1 MEILDGKKLSTETKL
16 NVKNKVEQY
25 VSAGLPR
32 PKLACILVGD
42 DPASQTYVNSKEKT
56 CAELG
61 IDSVLEKLDGNSSTQ
76 EIIAVINRL
85 NDDKSVNAILLQLPL
100 PEALRPFEDEIINT
114 ISPQKDVD
122 GLTTHN
128 LGRLFA
134 DKSLVSPC
142 TPSGII
148 NLLKKYN
155 VQIEGK
161 RATVVGRS
169 LLVGKS
175 VAMLLL
181 KEGATVQ
188 ICTSKTKGLA
198 QETKKADILVV
209 CAGKEKLVTKDMV
222 KDGAV
227 VVDVGIHRKQSFEI
241 DKNTFEVKP
250 KTKLCGDVDFENVK
264 DKTSF
269 ITPVPGGVGPMT
281 IAELMQNTLILYKNQ
296 LALKIENA
304 CLESNVKTL

>member
-1 MEILDGKKLSTETKL
+1 MEILDGKKLSAETKL
-16 NVKNKVEQY
+16 KVKNQVEEY
-25 VSAGLPR
+25 VGLGLPR

-61 IDSVLEKLDGNSSTQ
+61 IDSILEKLDGNSSPQ
-76 EIIAVINRL
+76 DIIETINRL
-85 NDDKSVNAILLQLPL
+85 NNDNSVNAILLQLPL
-100 PEALRPFEDEIINT
+100 PEQLRLFEDKIINT

-134 DKSLVSPC
+134 DKGLVSPC

-161 RATVVGRS
+161 CATVVGRS

-188 ICTSKTKGLA
+188 ICTSKTNNLA

-209 CAGKEKLVTKDMV
+209 CAGKEKLITKDMV
-222 KDGAV
+222 KEGAV

-241 DKNTFEVKP
+241 DKTTYEVKP
-250 KTKLCGDVDFENVK
+250 KTKLSGDVDFDNVK
-264 DKTSF
+264 EKASF

-296 LALKIENA
+296 LALNIKNA
-304 CLESNVKTL
+304 NSDDDVKTL